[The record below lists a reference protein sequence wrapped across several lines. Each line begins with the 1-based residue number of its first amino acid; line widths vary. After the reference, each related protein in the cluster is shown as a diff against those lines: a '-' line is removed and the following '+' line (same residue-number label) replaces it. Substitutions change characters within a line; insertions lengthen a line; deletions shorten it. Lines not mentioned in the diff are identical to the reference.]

1 MITLADQVDIGR
13 GQVLAHAV
21 APPSVGTRFEAE
33 VVWMA
38 PQVLVAGSSLEFKFA
53 HRYVAGS
60 AAKVIHR
67 VDVTTLGTHEAAT
80 LGLNDVGRCEF
91 VLAEPVAFDSYDE
104 HRATGSFV
112 IIDRVTHQTLG
123 SGMVRS
129 ASRGRLVA
137 APEAVSRN
145 QRAAQK
151 HQRAAVLWLNG
162 LSGSGKSTI
171 AAALDRALFERGHH
185 AYLLDGDGLRQ
196 GLNRDLGF
204 SPEERRENLRRAA
217 EVSRVLADAGLI
229 VIAAFISPLQADRDV
244 VRAIVGAE
252 LVEVHVDAP
261 LAECERR
268 DPKGH
273 YRRARAGSLREFT
286 GVDAPY
292 EVPQSPDLKLDTVE
306 LDVDAAVARL
316 LQYLE
321 STGHLVTAH

>member
-1 MITLADQVDIGR
+1 
-13 GQVLAHAV
+13 
-21 APPSVGTRFEAE
+21 
-33 VVWMA
+33 VV
-38 PQVLVAGSSLEFKFA
+38 
-53 HRYVAGS
+53 
-60 AAKVIHR
+60 HR

-104 HRATGSFV
+104 HRITGSFV

-217 EVSRVLADAGLI
+217 EVARVLADAGLI
-229 VIAAFISPLQADRDV
+229 VIGAFISPLQADRDT
-244 VRAIVGAE
+244 VRSIVGAE

-286 GVDAPY
+286 GIDAPY
-292 EVPQSPDLKLDTVE
+292 ELPESPDLRLDTLE
-306 LDVDAAVARL
+306 LDVEAAVARL

-321 STGHLVTAH
+321 STGHLATAH

>member
-1 MITLADQVDIGR
+1 
-13 GQVLAHAV
+13 V
-21 APPSVGTRFEAE
+21 A
-33 VVWMA
+33 
-38 PQVLVAGSSLEFKFA
+38 
-53 HRYVAGS
+53 
-60 AAKVIHR
+60 
-67 VDVTTLGTHEAAT
+67 
-80 LGLNDVGRCEF
+80 
-91 VLAEPVAFDSYDE
+91 
-104 HRATGSFV
+104 
-112 IIDRVTHQTLG
+112 
-123 SGMVRS
+123 
-129 ASRGRLVA
+129 
-137 APEAVSRN
+137 
-145 QRAAQK
+145 
-151 HQRAAVLWLNG
+151 
-162 LSGSGKSTI
+162 
-171 AAALDRALFERGHH
+171 
-185 AYLLDGDGLRQ
+185 
-196 GLNRDLGF
+196 
-204 SPEERRENLRRAA
+204 
-217 EVSRVLADAGLI
+217 RVLADAGLI